1 MENEDCI
8 DLLFDKKDEECIF
21 NLSDNLLEELN
32 NRLEISNDKIEHLI
46 SKRIHPKLRT
56 QLKAFIRESDSLK
69 YKYHH
74 RENQLYYK
82 NGFVDGINT
91 VLMFFSFK

>member
-21 NLSDNLLEELN
+21 NLSDNLLEELSKK
-32 NRLEISNDKIEHLI
+32 LEVANDKLEHLI
-46 SKRIHPKLRT
+46 SKKVHPKSRT
-56 QLKAFIRESDSLK
+56 QLKMFIRDSDNFK
-69 YKYHH
+69 NKYHH

-91 VLMFFSFK
+91 VLMLFSFK